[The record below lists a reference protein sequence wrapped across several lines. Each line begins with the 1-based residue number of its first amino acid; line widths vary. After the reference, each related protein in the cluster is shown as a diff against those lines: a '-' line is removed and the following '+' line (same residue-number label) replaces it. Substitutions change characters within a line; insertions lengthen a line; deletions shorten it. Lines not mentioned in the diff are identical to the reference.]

1 MSVAYPEM
9 DTLAEELTSRTLAC
23 ALDCPFAS
31 TIALHELPKGSTAVI
46 AAYRDANS
54 VLCRR
59 LFDLGFHPGLEV
71 ELVRKAPMRDPLVFR
86 VADCEIVLRKRDA
99 ARILVHIGEET
110 DTEAA
115 EKKTA

>member
-9 DTLAEELTSRTLAC
+9 TSLANELTSRALVCT
-23 ALDCPFAS
+23 LDCPFAS
-31 TIALHELPKGSTAVI
+31 TIALSDLPKGATAII
-46 AAYRDANS
+46 AAYRDSHS

-71 ELVRKAPMRDPLVFR
+71 ELVREAPMRDPLVFR

-99 ARILVHIGEET
+99 ARILVHVGDEHPNNSV
-110 DTEAA
+110 
-115 EKKTA
+115 EKKAA

>member
-9 DTLAEELTSRTLAC
+9 DALAEELTSRALVCT
-23 ALDCPFAS
+23 LDCPFAS
-31 TIALHELPKGSTAVI
+31 TIALNELPKGSIAVI
-46 AAYRDANS
+46 AAYRDTNS

-99 ARILVHIGEET
+99 ARILVHVGEE
-110 DTEAA
+110 DVPEAL
-115 EKKTA
+115 EKKAA